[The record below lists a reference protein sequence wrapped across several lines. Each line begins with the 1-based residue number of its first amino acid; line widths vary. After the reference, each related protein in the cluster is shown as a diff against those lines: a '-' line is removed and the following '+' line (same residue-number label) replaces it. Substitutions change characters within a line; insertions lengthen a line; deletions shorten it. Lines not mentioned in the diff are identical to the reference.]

1 MNKDLKN
8 YSLISLSLIF
18 FILVDLI
25 SFPQTADK
33 IKPSFFLLGFIYWNI
48 ALPEK
53 MNLYFAFT
61 FGLLM
66 DFIQGT
72 VLGVYPLILIII
84 SYLSQRFF
92 YQFRAFKFVQQAF
105 IIFLIFLIFRFFIA
119 LDLNDADPNSLSLA
133 DKNYALLS
141 LIFALLNSLV
151 WAPVFYILRI
161 YRRKWI
167 KTLS

>member
-8 YSLISLSLIF
+8 YLSISLSLIF
-18 FILVDLI
+18 FILLDLI
-25 SFPQTADK
+25 SFSQTTDQ

-66 DFIQGT
+66 DFMQGT
-72 VLGVYPLILIII
+72 VLGVYPLILILI

-92 YQFRAFKFVQQAF
+92 YQFRPLKYIQQTI

-119 LDLNDADPNSLSLA
+119 LDLNDADPNSFSLV

-141 LIFALLNSLV
+141 LFFALLNSLIWV
-151 WAPVFYILRI
+151 PVFYILRI
-161 YRRKWI
+161 YRRKWV
-167 KTLS
+167 KT

>member
-25 SFPQTADK
+25 SFPQTADQ

-119 LDLNDADPNSLSLA
+119 LDLNDADPNSFSLV

-141 LIFALLNSLV
+141 LFFALLNSLIWV
-151 WAPVFYILRI
+151 PLFYILRI

-167 KTLS
+167 KT

>member
-8 YSLISLSLIF
+8 YLLISLCLIF
-18 FILVDLI
+18 FILLDLI
-25 SFPQTADK
+25 SFSQTADQ
-33 IKPSFFLLGFIYWNI
+33 IKPSFFLLSFIYWNI

-61 FGLLM
+61 LGLLM
-66 DFIQGT
+66 DFMQGT
-72 VLGVYPLILIII
+72 VLGVYPLILILI

-92 YQFRAFKFVQQAF
+92 YQFRPLKYVQQAI

-119 LDLNDADPNSLSLA
+119 LDLNDTNPNSFSLV

-151 WAPVFYILRI
+151 WVPLFYVLRI

-167 KTLS
+167 KT

>member
-8 YSLISLSLIF
+8 YLLISLSLIF
-18 FILVDLI
+18 FILLDLI
-25 SFPQTADK
+25 SFSQTTDQ

-66 DFIQGT
+66 DFMQGT
-72 VLGVYPLILIII
+72 VLGVYPLILILI

-92 YQFRAFKFVQQAF
+92 YQFRPLKFVQQSF
-105 IIFLIFLIFRFFIA
+105 IILLIFLIFRFF
-119 LDLNDADPNSLSLA
+119 
-133 DKNYALLS
+133 
-141 LIFALLNSLV
+141 
-151 WAPVFYILRI
+151 
-161 YRRKWI
+161 
-167 KTLS
+167 

>member
-8 YSLISLSLIF
+8 YLLISLSLIF
-18 FILVDLI
+18 FILLDLI
-25 SFPQTADK
+25 SFSQTADQ
-33 IKPSFFLLGFIYWNI
+33 IKPSFFLLSFIYWNI

-66 DFIQGT
+66 DFMQGT
-72 VLGVYPLILIII
+72 VLGVYPLILILI

-92 YQFRAFKFVQQAF
+92 YQFRAFKFLQQVF
-105 IIFLIFLIFRFFIA
+105 IIFLIFLIFRFLIA
-119 LDLNDADPNSLSLA
+119 LDLNDADPNSFSLV

-141 LIFALLNSLV
+141 LVFALLNSLIWV
-151 WAPVFYILRI
+151 PLFYVLRI

-167 KTLS
+167 KT

>member
-8 YSLISLSLIF
+8 YLYISSSLIF
-18 FILVDLI
+18 FILLDLI
-25 SFPQTADK
+25 SFSQTADQ
-33 IKPSFFLLGFIYWNI
+33 IKPSFFLLSFIYWNI

-66 DFIQGT
+66 DFMQGT
-72 VLGVYPLILIII
+72 VLGVYPLILILI

-92 YQFRAFKFVQQAF
+92 YQFRPLKYVQQAV
-105 IIFLIFLIFRFFIA
+105 IIFFIFLIFRFFIA
-119 LDLNDADPNSLSLA
+119 LDLNDADPNSFSLV

-141 LIFALLNSLV
+141 LFFALLNSLI

-161 YRRKWI
+161 YRRKWV
-167 KTLS
+167 KT

>member
-8 YSLISLSLIF
+8 YLLISLSLIF
-18 FILVDLI
+18 FILLDLI
-25 SFPQTADK
+25 SFSQTVDQ

-53 MNLYFAFT
+53 MSLYFAFS

-66 DFIQGT
+66 DFMQGS
-72 VLGVYPLILIII
+72 VLGVYPLILILI

-92 YQFRAFKFVQQAF
+92 YQFRSFKFVQQAF

-119 LDLNDADPNSLSLA
+119 LDLNDADPNSFSLV
-133 DKNYALLS
+133 DNNYALLS
-141 LIFALLNSLV
+141 LIFALLNSLIWV
-151 WAPVFYILRI
+151 PLFYVLRI

-167 KTLS
+167 KT

>member
-8 YSLISLSLIF
+8 YLYISSSLIF
-18 FILVDLI
+18 FILLDLI
-25 SFPQTADK
+25 SFSQTADQ

-48 ALPEK
+48 AMPEK

-66 DFIQGT
+66 DFMQGT
-72 VLGVYPLILIII
+72 VLGVYPLILILI

-92 YQFRAFKFVQQAF
+92 YQFRTFKFVQQAL
-105 IIFLIFLIFRFFIA
+105 IIFLIFLIFKFFIA
-119 LDLNDADPNSLSLA
+119 LEINNADPNSFSLA

-141 LIFALLNSLV
+141 LIFALLNSLI

-161 YRRKWI
+161 YRRKWV
-167 KTLS
+167 KT

>member
-8 YSLISLSLIF
+8 YLLISFSLIF
-18 FILVDLI
+18 FILLDLI
-25 SFPQTADK
+25 SFPQTLDQ
-33 IKPSFFLLGFIYWNI
+33 IKPSFFLLSFIYWNI

-119 LDLNDADPNSLSLA
+119 LDLNDADPNSFSLA

>member
-1 MNKDLKN
+1 MNKDLIN
-8 YSLISLSLIF
+8 YLLISFSLIF
-18 FILVDLI
+18 FIVLDLI
-25 SFPQTADK
+25 SFSPAADQ
-33 IKPSFFLLGFIYWNI
+33 IKPSFFLLGFIYWSI

-119 LDLNDADPNSLSLA
+119 LDLNDADPNSFSLA

-151 WAPVFYILRI
+151 WAPLFYVLRI

-167 KTLS
+167 NT

>member
-25 SFPQTADK
+25 SFPQTADQ

-66 DFIQGT
+66 DFMQGT
-72 VLGVYPLILIII
+72 VLGVYPLILILI

-92 YQFRAFKFVQQAF
+92 YQFRTFKFVQQAL
-105 IIFLIFLIFRFFIA
+105 IIFLIFLIFKFFIA
-119 LDLNDADPNSLSLA
+119 LDINNADPNSFSLA

>member
-8 YSLISLSLIF
+8 YLLIILSLIF
-18 FILVDLI
+18 FILLDLI
-25 SFPQTADK
+25 SFSQTADQ
-33 IKPSFFLLGFIYWNI
+33 IKPSFFLLSFIYWNI

-66 DFIQGT
+66 DFMQGT
-72 VLGVYPLILIII
+72 VLGVYPLILILI

-92 YQFRAFKFVQQAF
+92 YQFRPLKYVQQAV
-105 IIFLIFLIFRFFIA
+105 IIFFIFLIFRIFIA
-119 LDLNDADPNSLSLA
+119 LDLNDADPNSFSLV

-141 LIFALLNSLV
+141 LVFALLNSLIWV
-151 WAPVFYILRI
+151 PVFYILRI
-161 YRRKWI
+161 YRRKWV
-167 KTLS
+167 KT

>member
-8 YSLISLSLIF
+8 YLYISSSFIF
-18 FILVDLI
+18 FILLDLI
-25 SFPQTADK
+25 SFSQTADQ

-72 VLGVYPLILIII
+72 VLGVYPLILILI
-84 SYLSQRFF
+84 SYLSQRYF
-92 YQFRAFKFVQQAF
+92 YQFRTFKFVQQAF
-105 IIFLIFLIFRFFIA
+105 IIFLIFLIFKFFIA
-119 LDLNDADPNSLSLA
+119 LDLNDVDPNSFSLV

-141 LIFALLNSLV
+141 LVFALLNSLIWV
-151 WAPVFYILRI
+151 PVFYILRI
-161 YRRKWI
+161 YRRKWV
-167 KTLS
+167 KT